1 MFLFLLFSLKR
12 FLIIGNYN
20 AFFTFYN
27 SQDETCQKL
36 MNHYIDKVRVKFLV
50 MACKTFGEKISFR
63 LLGMNCAE
71 DEDVLEALA
80 KEEGAVVSEGC
91 LLLKESYEKIKDS
104 DYLQVKKVTSLLD

>member
-1 MFLFLLFSLKR
+1 MYRLKR

-36 MNHYIDKVRVKFLV
+36 MNHFIDKVRVKFLV
-50 MACKTFGEKISFR
+50 MACKTFGEKIPFK
-63 LLGMNCAE
+63 LLGTNCAE
-71 DEDVLEALA
+71 DQDVLEALA
-80 KEEGAVVSEGC
+80 KEEGATVEDGT
-91 LLLKESYEKIKDS
+91 LLLKESYDKLKNS